1 MESKPHYSRDY
12 MRAKTVN
19 AHRDVLVSER
29 ILDLE
34 DQVKSLVAQNVK
46 LTYERERLYERVR
59 ASA

>member
-1 MESKPHYSRDY
+1 